1 MPQVSIIIPVIVAGL
16 AVGSAIRSKSPR
28 ISKKRLTSASLVAGI
43 LNGAYAYLQGLF
55 FPSQTFPR
63 GTNTA
68 FTAFTRATSSLPL
81 TSSEILVINSL
92 LSGFLIV
99 LAVLGIAM
107 LYARRR
113 KGEEVED
120 MSELPIEEESKPT
133 TS

>member
-1 MPQVSIIIPVIVAGL
+1 MAQVSIIIPVIVAGL

-68 FTAFTRATSSLPL
+68 FTRATSSLPL
-81 TSSEILVINSL
+81 TSSEILVVNSL

-107 LYARRR
+107 LYARQR

-120 MSELPIEEESKPT
+120 MSELPIEEESTPT

>member
-1 MPQVSIIIPVIVAGL
+1 MPQVSIIIPVIIAGL

-28 ISKKRLTSASLVAGI
+28 ISKKRLASASLVAGI
-43 LNGAYAYLQGLF
+43 LNGAYAYLQDLF

-68 FTAFTRATSSLPL
+68 FTAFTRATSSLPS
-81 TSSEILVINSL
+81 TSSEVFVINSL

-107 LYARRR
+107 LYARVR
-113 KGEEVED
+113 KGEELEE
-120 MSELPIEEESKPT
+120 MPELPIEEESKLT
-133 TS
+133 AS

>member
-1 MPQVSIIIPVIVAGL
+1 MPQVSIIIPVIIAGL

-43 LNGAYAYLQGLF
+43 LNGAYAYLQDLF

-68 FTAFTRATSSLPL
+68 FTAFTRATSSLPSA
-81 TSSEILVINSL
+81 SSEVFVINSL

-107 LYARRR
+107 LYARAR
-113 KGEEVED
+113 KGEELEE
-120 MSELPIEEESKPT
+120 MQELPIEEESKLT